1 MGYGNII
8 ENKIQTQKKNFLD
21 DYYKLKIYYINLYIS
36 NFDILV
42 LLKYKFLIY
51 NKKKHEFYYYI

>member
-8 ENKIQTQKKNFLD
+8 ENKIQIQKKNYLD

-42 LLKYKFLIY
+42 LLKYKFLIIRIKT
-51 NKKKHEFYYYI
+51 NNNVKN

>member
-42 LLKYKFLIY
+42 LLKYKFLINK
-51 NKKKHEFYYYI
+51 NKK